1 MADTD
6 DFHDCREAVTDHAT
20 HDEAAQQMK
29 VARTCLE
36 MGMTDEAIQALTI
49 AAAAPRH
56 RFDASAMLG
65 RVYRD
70 RGDFARAV
78 EWFERAAG
86 VPAPSAP
93 EAQALLTD
101 LDAAR
106 AAART
111 PAEGD

>member
-1 MADTD
+1 
-6 DFHDCREAVTDHAT
+6 
-20 HDEAAQQMK
+20 MK

-36 MGMTDEAIQALTI
+36 MGMTEEAIEALTI

-78 EWFERAAG
+78 EWFVRAAG